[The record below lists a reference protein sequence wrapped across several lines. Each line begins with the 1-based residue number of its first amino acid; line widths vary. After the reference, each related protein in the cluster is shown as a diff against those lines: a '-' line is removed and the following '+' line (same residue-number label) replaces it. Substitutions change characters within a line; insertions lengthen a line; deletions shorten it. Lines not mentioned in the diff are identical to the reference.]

1 MHYLSKHRFLG
12 QKDSLLGYSN
22 RIKVLGLF
30 LISAVVSQRR
40 CLLVDSILLQWVTAR
55 KKYNPGVGVHP
66 SGYITDSSR
75 NRALLSSFKV
85 L

>member
-30 LISAVVSQRR
+30 LTSADDVADIGVFVSLVADKTTD
-40 CLLVDSILLQWVTAR
+40 CL
-55 KKYNPGVGVHP
+55 
-66 SGYITDSSR
+66 
-75 NRALLSSFKV
+75 
-85 L
+85 

>member
-40 CLLVDSILLQWVTAR
+40 CMLLRNSFIKANLRSRRATA
-55 KKYNPGVGVHP
+55 NE
-66 SGYITDSSR
+66 
-75 NRALLSSFKV
+75 
-85 L
+85 